1 MLTYA
6 QEGRVGGNEGE
17 EDNIKKRKRLA
28 AAAAEEE
35 EERTQGERA
44 REREALTH

>member
-35 EERTQGERA
+35 ERTQGERA